1 MLNRGSDLIWM
12 LGFVAALWNL
22 QLVSSSRVV
31 AQQPP
36 AAVAARPPDDSRRT
50 SDDFHAVLVFAPGR
64 PQLLGLRA
72 RVDGV
77 GLRATRRE
85 FARGLLRQHDASGD
99 EQLSQQEAAGV
110 PPLVKPDGVSRP
122 YTLVDTWASV
132 DLAPPDDKI
141 SLAELVDYLDRTWG
155 SLLSISVRAPRA
167 TPTVDLFALLDTDRD
182 ARLTETELTAASTR
196 LSLLDLNDDELIT
209 LDELVTPGLSP
220 RDGASLRSPLVSLET
235 ADQRS
240 DALARLL
247 DEYGS
252 GTGAGEREVEVEK
265 LSLIPTDLERFDLNC
280 NGRLDRAELRNWLEN
295 GEAQNLLGL
304 EFFRTK
310 RGKSQFRLIENA
322 SAGPREQP
330 AGSHSRIHWDLNGLE
345 LEFRVAP
352 ARGTATDNRTFF
364 LQKFAQADDDK
375 NRTLGS
381 QEFTAL
387 ASGLAQAGLSSLTF
401 EVVDRNQDGE
411 ISEQEFA
418 DILQQDTTAHQ
429 SRIELVLT
437 HQGDSLFD
445 MLGGAGDRRLSARD
459 LKATRDFLTRVDSDR
474 DGTIHPTD
482 LIGKYRISAELGQS
496 AIFRNST
503 SGGMRGGMTNRS
515 MGSPDG
521 TPGSGPA
528 WFQKMDLN
536 RDGDVSKREFLGPLS
551 AFRRL
556 DRDGDELLSPAEVK
570 ELEPDERGPAE
581 APRSDKIPALDCSR

>member
-196 LSLLDLNDDELIT
+196 LSLLDLNDDE
-209 LDELVTPGLSP
+209 
-220 RDGASLRSPLVSLET
+220 
-235 ADQRS
+235 
-240 DALARLL
+240 
-247 DEYGS
+247 
-252 GTGAGEREVEVEK
+252 
-265 LSLIPTDLERFDLNC
+265 
-280 NGRLDRAELRNWLEN
+280 
-295 GEAQNLLGL
+295 
-304 EFFRTK
+304 
-310 RGKSQFRLIENA
+310 
-322 SAGPREQP
+322 
-330 AGSHSRIHWDLNGLE
+330 
-345 LEFRVAP
+345 
-352 ARGTATDNRTFF
+352 
-364 LQKFAQADDDK
+364 
-375 NRTLGS
+375 
-381 QEFTAL
+381 
-387 ASGLAQAGLSSLTF
+387 
-401 EVVDRNQDGE
+401 
-411 ISEQEFA
+411 
-418 DILQQDTTAHQ
+418 
-429 SRIELVLT
+429 
-437 HQGDSLFD
+437 
-445 MLGGAGDRRLSARD
+445 
-459 LKATRDFLTRVDSDR
+459 
-474 DGTIHPTD
+474 
-482 LIGKYRISAELGQS
+482 
-496 AIFRNST
+496 
-503 SGGMRGGMTNRS
+503 
-515 MGSPDG
+515 
-521 TPGSGPA
+521 
-528 WFQKMDLN
+528 
-536 RDGDVSKREFLGPLS
+536 
-551 AFRRL
+551 
-556 DRDGDELLSPAEVK
+556 
-570 ELEPDERGPAE
+570 
-581 APRSDKIPALDCSR
+581 